1 MEPQFGNLES
11 PCAVCIL
18 RAVRAGVDYTP
29 GLPVEL
35 IGQTYGVTHQSQIH
49 PAVTT
54 FAGTPVC
61 WYHVDDVA
69 KSQGM

>member
-1 MEPQFGNLES
+1 MNEI
-11 PCAVCIL
+11 PCGVCVL
-18 RAVRAGVDYTP
+18 HAVRTGLDYNHVPST
-29 GLPVEL
+29 EL
-35 IGQTYGVTHQSQIH
+35 VGQKFGSTDQFEIH
-49 PAVTT
+49 AAATT

>member
-1 MEPQFGNLES
+1 MNET
-11 PCAVCIL
+11 PCGVCVL
-18 RAVRAGVDYTP
+18 HAVRTGMDYNHVP
-29 GLPVEL
+29 SVEL
-35 IGQTYGVTHQSQIH
+35 VGQEYGNSYEIH
-49 PAVTT
+49 AAVTT